1 MAAQGWRER
10 WLAFRNRTIAK
21 PQFQHW
27 AAGFFLARR
36 TARRQANA
44 LFDLVSGFVYSQ
56 ILAAAV
62 QLDLFRILE
71 PGPQTPES
79 LAARLGLET
88 AAAERLLKGCAALDL
103 TERLADGRFALGPLG
118 AALLGNPALP
128 PMIAHHAL
136 LYADLS
142 DPVALLKGA
151 PASRKLKDY
160 WAYAAR
166 VTPEMAAA
174 DDVAAYSGLMAA
186 TQSLVASEIL
196 DAWPMKGYRHLLDIG
211 GGEGAFIRAAASRH
225 AHLSFTL
232 FDLPAVTERAGA
244 ALAQAGISSRVTL
257 EKGSFLSDSLPYGAD
272 IATLIRV
279 LHDHDDA
286 AAAAILRAAR
296 AALQPGGT
304 LLIAEPMSEAPG
316 ARRMG
321 DAYFGFYLAAMG
333 SGRPRTPHEIKD
345 MLRAAGFGS
354 SRLVA
359 TRQPL
364 LVQVI
369 AAQV

>member
-1 MAAQGWRER
+1 MAGPGLRER

-21 PQFQHW
+21 PAFQHW
-27 AAGFFLARR
+27 AAGFFLTRGRARR
-36 TARRQANA
+36 EANA
-44 LFDLVSGFVYSQ
+44 LFGLVSGFVYSQ
-56 ILAAAV
+56 ILSAAV
-62 QLDLFRILE
+62 QLDLFRTLE
-71 PGPQTPES
+71 SGPKTMDA
-79 LAARLGLET
+79 LAAQMGLER

-103 TERLADGRFALGPLG
+103 TERLADGRFALGTLG

-142 DPVALLKGA
+142 DPVGLLKGA
-151 PASRKLKDY
+151 PASQKLKDY

-166 VTPEMAAA
+166 QTPEDAAPA
-174 DDVAAYSGLMAA
+174 DVAAYSGLMAA

-196 DAWPMKGYRHLLDIG
+196 DAWPMARHTRLLDIG
-211 GGEGAFIRAAASRH
+211 GGEGAFTRAVAARH

-232 FDLPAVTERAGA
+232 FDLPAVTERAKA
-244 ALAQAGISSRVTL
+244 ALAAAGLAGRATV
-257 EKGSFLSDSLPYGAD
+257 EPGSFLSDALPTGAD
-272 IATLIRV
+272 IATLVRV
-279 LHDHDDA
+279 LHDHDDD

-296 AALQPGGT
+296 AALPPGGV

-333 SGRPRTPHEIKD
+333 SGRPRTPREITD
-345 MLRAAGFGS
+345 MLRQAGFGS
-354 SRLVA
+354 SQLVA

-369 AAQV
+369 AARV

>member
-1 MAAQGWRER
+1 MAARGWRER
-10 WLAFRNRTIAK
+10 WLAFRNRAIAK
-21 PQFQHW
+21 PAFQHW
-27 AAGFFLARR
+27 AAVFFLTRR

-56 ILAAAV
+56 ILSAAV
-62 QLDLFRILE
+62 RLDLFRHLE
-71 PGPQTPES
+71 PGAQTLEV
-79 LAARLGLET
+79 LASKLGLDQP
-88 AAAERLLKGCAALDL
+88 AAERLLKGCAALDL
-103 TERLADGRFALGPLG
+103 AERLPDGRFALGPLG

-142 DPVALLKGA
+142 DPVALLKGV
-151 PASRKLKDY
+151 PASSKLKDY
-160 WAYAAR
+160 WTYAAR
-166 VTPEMAAA
+166 ATPETAAA
-174 DDVAAYSGLMAA
+174 GEVAAYSGLMAA
-186 TQSLVASEIL
+186 TQSLVAREIL
-196 DAWPMKGYRHLLDIG
+196 DAWPMTGHRHLLDIG

-232 FDLPAVTERAGA
+232 FDLPAVTARAEA
-244 ALAQAGISSRVTL
+244 VLAEAGLTGRVKP
-257 EKGSFLSDSLPYGAD
+257 ENGSFLSDSLPQGAD
-272 IATLIRV
+272 IATLVRV
-279 LHDHDDA
+279 LHDHDDP

-296 AALQPGGT
+296 AALQPGAV
-304 LLIAEPMSEAPG
+304 LLIAEPMSQAPG

-333 SGRPRTPHEIKD
+333 SGRPRTPSEIRG
-345 MLRAAGFGS
+345 MLAAAGFAS
-354 SRLVA
+354 SKLLR

-369 AAQV
+369 AARV

>member
-10 WLAFRNRTIAK
+10 WLAFRNKTIAK
-21 PQFQHW
+21 PAFQHW
-27 AAGFFLARR
+27 AAGFLLTRR

-56 ILAAAV
+56 ILSAAV
-62 QLDLFRILE
+62 QLDLFQILE
-71 PGPQTPES
+71 PGPQGVEA
-79 LAARLGLET
+79 LAARLGLEV

-103 TERLADGRFALGPLG
+103 TERLADGRFGLGPLG

-136 LYADLS
+136 LYADLG

-151 PASRKLKDY
+151 PTSQKLKDY

-166 VTPEMAAA
+166 PAPQTAGAGE
-174 DDVAAYSGLMAA
+174 VAAYSGLMAA
-186 TQSLVASEIL
+186 TQSLVAREIL
-196 DAWPMKGYRHLLDIG
+196 DAWPMARHRHLLDIG
-211 GGEGAFIRAAASRH
+211 GGEGAFIKAAGARH
-225 AHLSFTL
+225 AHLNFTL
-232 FDLPAVTERAGA
+232 FDLPAVTARAHM
-244 ALAQAGISSRVTL
+244 ALAEAGLTGRVKV
-257 EKGSFLSDSLPYGAD
+257 ENGSFLSDSLPQGAD
-272 IATLIRV
+272 IATLVRV

-286 AAAAILRAAR
+286 AAASILRAAR
-296 AALQPGGT
+296 AALQPGGV

-333 SGRPRTPHEIKD
+333 SGRPRTPHEIKQ
-345 MLRAAGFGS
+345 MLRQAGFS
-354 SRLVA
+354 SARLIA

-369 AAQV
+369 AAT